1 MPYFIECFD
10 GRLSP
15 DRAAKIK
22 KGFAWTALSLGI
34 YADRGF
40 PTDDDPQLLDVL
52 DKMRTHPL
60 MTGLRIRFKNP
71 KVKPVKVKPADD
83 TVTDTFLEGTG
94 DLDAFV
100 SEAVL
105 PA

>member
-15 DRAAKIK
+15 DRAATVK
-22 KGFAWTALSLGI
+22 KGFAWMALPLGTF
-34 YADRGF
+34 ADRGF
-40 PTDDDPQLLDVL
+40 ATDDDPQLLDVL
-52 DKMRTHPL
+52 EKMRTHPL
-60 MTGLRIRFKNP
+60 MAGLRIRFKND
-71 KVKPVKVKPADD
+71 KTKPIKVKPAND

-94 DLDAFV
+94 DLESFV
-100 SEAVL
+100 SEAVR